1 MYTVTNEYE
10 TYVKSEAR
18 NYSMTGSIVNK
29 NNVTMQIT
37 RDNILEGSLSFT
49 NRCTANN
56 SFDIGGC
63 CIGSMEITLQGDYH
77 HSLYNAVITLQQG
90 VYVTGDSYH
99 MEKVGTWIIKKAHWN
114 GEWVTLECYDAMCL
128 TQKKYTLTTGS
139 FTPYS
144 FFTAMCNDCGI
155 TLATT
160 QAEIEAMVNGTA
172 TLIFNGSTQ
181 ETDRKW
187 SDLIH
192 DMCAVICGFCS
203 INRFGNLEVHQFG
216 RCYKR
221 VGTEKTYYTTAVDT
235 LTKNDRITGGTF
247 GNGAINIT
255 GIYINDRASKNAD
268 KSILVGNTTGTTL
281 NLGYNRWLSSATS
294 GYATML
300 QNILTQLTACQFYAA
315 DVHLADVSLY
325 DLGDLITLQAGGELS
340 LSEDILM
347 CVMNI
352 DYNFA
357 DESTIS
363 SYTFSE
369 ASDSST
375 SAVETNL
382 TNRIETLESSGGVK
396 EVYYGTT
403 LPTVDIGQDS
413 SLYYKII
420 QRPEDLKTL
429 NVVEYIQSVAATYIP
444 TDIYVTNNTRIM
456 MQGIFDLGSWVGSQK
471 AFGAYKY
478 HTGNAYQRIIAGTA
492 GGYSNAKAFFY
503 FGDDNSA
510 REIPGVYG
518 TDAMVMVDVA
528 TRTLTVSGGG
538 GSHSVTIPST
548 VLFTPPDIPL
558 GILCENI
565 SSKTGGFEIDPDW
578 RYMNANAI
586 IKRFQVYYNNILTY
600 DLIPVQ
606 NADNVADCGLYDR
619 IHRKYYP
626 GANYYNHTPFTA
638 GTATGEVINQL
649 DECVEAGYLRV
660 NDKWWE
666 IYNGG
671 TEYFAGNYIEIT
683 ENNVITSTLK
693 AGTNIQIADDGTISA
708 SSAKIVQTV
717 TSGTQL
723 ATINDKPIY
732 APTVSATQTQT
743 SGTEIATINVGD
755 TSTKLYAPTTTVTQT
770 LIEGTEIGEV
780 NGTKLYAPSGGSD
793 VIVTPITTTG
803 TNIAN
808 IAVNG
813 TTYQLFAPSGGG
825 GGGEAIETAFIYSNE
840 ERVVG
845 VWADNRPLYQKTLNL
860 TSPSENL
867 QGLDIAD
874 LTSLNIENLVKV
886 EGFLYSATYSQTLPI
901 YWSYVINNSYILN
914 SNFGTVYYENGHL
927 KQNISSTAYTQC
939 PVTITIWY
947 TKTTDT
953 PGSAPYITSGAYA
966 HHYSTEEQV
975 IGTWIDGSTL
985 YEKTIEYTSSIGTGW
1000 TTLYQDTSISIKDYK
1015 VSIII
1020 DNDGSTALNVYQI
1033 ASNNYFTTTTLANGN
1048 GLRIYNTGDTRLGG
1062 TITIQYTKTS

>member
-90 VYVTGDSYH
+90 VYVTGDTYH

-128 TQKKYTLTTGS
+128 TQKKYSLTTGS

-216 RCYKR
+216 KCYKR
-221 VGTEKTYYTTAVDT
+221 IGAEKTYYTAAVDT
-235 LTKNDRITGGTF
+235 LTKNDRITGGAF

-255 GIYINDRASKNAD
+255 GLYINDRASKNAD
-268 KSILVGNTTGTTL
+268 KSILVGNTSGTTL

-382 TNRIETLESSGGVK
+382 TNRIETLESA
-396 EVYYGTT
+396 
-403 LPTVDIGQDS
+403 Q
-413 SLYYKII
+413 
-420 QRPEDLKTL
+420 
-429 NVVEYIQSVAATYIP
+429 
-444 TDIYVTNNTRIM
+444 
-456 MQGIFDLGSWVGSQK
+456 
-471 AFGAYKY
+471 
-478 HTGNAYQRIIAGTA
+478 
-492 GGYSNAKAFFY
+492 
-503 FGDDNSA
+503 
-510 REIPGVYG
+510 
-518 TDAMVMVDVA
+518 
-528 TRTLTVSGGG
+528 GGG
-538 GSHSVTIPST
+538 GNKIYISELAPTVEDNAIGNEGDLWYKVKRRGHFEGAVLKCVRAGIMTEPNMEFSVGQYVRINYGNHYNNNAPCIKYVDESWAGYNGFEYISLSASGITNATTTGKTSALWGHMIMQEGSGGSALYGMQSLRLWTCNYDEERMITSNESAVGGFGRTAVGYDIGYQGKNYYRWST
-548 VLFTPPDIPL
+548 ESIA
-558 GILCENI
+558 GILTSIYYDAATSDEHMVDPAAVQATFD
-565 SSKTGGFEIDPDW
+565 SFALFEIVDW
-578 RYMNANAI
+578 GEGTS
-586 IKRFQVYYNNILTY
+586 F
-600 DLIPVQ
+600 
-606 NADNVADCGLYDR
+606 
-619 IHRKYYP
+619 
-626 GANYYNHTPFTA
+626 NY
-638 GTATGEVINQL
+638 
-649 DECVEAGYLRV
+649 
-660 NDKWWE
+660 
-666 IYNGG
+666 
-671 TEYFAGNYIEIT
+671 
-683 ENNVITSTLK
+683 
-693 AGTNIQIADDGTISA
+693 DGTIIERMTLERYVKYDGVWVTA
-708 SSAKIVQTV
+708 DYKAGKGIVIADGEIRINTSTSVDIIQTV

-723 ATINDKPIY
+723 ATINGTSIY
-732 APTVSATQTQT
+732 APTVSATQTLS
-743 SGTEIATINVGD
+743 SGTEIGSVTVGS
-755 TSTKLYAPTTTVTQT
+755 TSTTLYAPTPQSVSVTQT
-770 LIEGTEIGEV
+770 LASGTEIGSV
-780 NGTKLYAPSGGSD
+780 TIDNNTTTLYAPTGGGSD
-793 VIVTPITTTG
+793 VTVTPKTSTG
-803 TNIAN
+803 TNIAD
-808 IAVNG
+808 ISVDG
-813 TTYQLFAPSGGG
+813 TTYNLFAPSG

-845 VWADNRPLYQKTLNL
+845 VWTDNRPLYQKTLNL
-860 TSPSENL
+860 TSPSRVFEAAV
-867 QGLDIAD
+867 IAD

-901 YWSYVINNSYILN
+901 YWSYAVNNSDIRN
-914 SNFGTVYYENGHL
+914 SNWGTVYYENTYL
-927 KQNISSTAYTQC
+927 KQNLSSTAYTQC
-939 PVTITIWY
+939 PVTITVQY

-966 HHYSTEEQV
+966 HHYSTTEQV
-975 IGTWIDGSTL
+975 VGTWIDGSTI
-985 YEKTIEYTSSIGTGW
+985 YEKTQYGGITFSSQGTWYNTDITNIDKVVSVQGSINKDGEPINLGYWNSSIVSCW
-1000 TTLYQDTSISIKDYK
+1000 ILRDHTLKMSMSAMASGETYTLNSIT
-1015 VSIII
+1015 V
-1020 DNDGSTALNVYQI
+1020 
-1033 ASNNYFTTTTLANGN
+1033 
-1048 GLRIYNTGDTRLGG
+1048 R
-1062 TITIQYTKTS
+1062 YTKPP

>member
-37 RDNILEGSLSFT
+37 RDNILEGSLSFS

-63 CIGSMEITLQGDYH
+63 CIGSMEITLQGNYH

-144 FFTAMCNDCGI
+144 FFTTMCNDCGI

-192 DMCAVICGFCS
+192 DMCAVVCGFCS

-221 VGTEKTYYTTAVDT
+221 IGAEKTYYVAAVDT
-235 LTKNDRITGGTF
+235 LTKNDRITGGAF
-247 GNGAINIT
+247 GNGAISIT
-255 GIYINDRASKNAD
+255 GLYINDRASKNAD

-382 TNRIETLESSGGVK
+382 TNRIETLESAQGDGYYLSALNINESTNVLTTTYTDGRETLTNTFTLTFSGG
-396 EVYYGTT
+396 
-403 LPTVDIGQDS
+403 
-413 SLYYKII
+413 KISNI
-420 QRPEDLKTL
+420 H
-429 NVVEYIQSVAATYIP
+429 
-444 TDIYVTNNTRIM
+444 NNRL
-456 MQGIFDLGSWVGSQK
+456 GI
-471 AFGAYKY
+471 
-478 HTGNAYQRIIAGTA
+478 
-492 GGYSNAKAFFY
+492 
-503 FGDDNSA
+503 
-510 REIPGVYG
+510 
-518 TDAMVMVDVA
+518 
-528 TRTLTVSGGG
+528 
-538 GSHSVTIPST
+538 
-548 VLFTPPDIPL
+548 DIP
-558 GILCENI
+558 I
-565 SSKTGGFEIDPDW
+565 T
-578 RYMNANAI
+578 
-586 IKRFQVYYNNILTY
+586 YN
-600 DLIPVQ
+600 
-606 NADNVADCGLYDR
+606 
-619 IHRKYYP
+619 
-626 GANYYNHTPFTA
+626 
-638 GTATGEVINQL
+638 
-649 DECVEAGYLRV
+649 
-660 NDKWWE
+660 
-666 IYNGG
+666 
-671 TEYFAGNYIEIT
+671 
-683 ENNVITSTLK
+683 
-693 AGTNIQIADDGTISA
+693 
-708 SSAKIVQTV
+708 
-717 TSGTQL
+717 
-723 ATINDKPIY
+723 
-732 APTVSATQTQT
+732 
-743 SGTEIATINVGD
+743 
-755 TSTKLYAPTTTVTQT
+755 
-770 LIEGTEIGEV
+770 
-780 NGTKLYAPSGGSD
+780 
-793 VIVTPITTTG
+793 
-803 TNIAN
+803 
-808 IAVNG
+808 
-813 TTYQLFAPSGGG
+813 
-825 GGGEAIETAFIYSNE
+825 
-840 ERVVG
+840 
-845 VWADNRPLYQKTLNL
+845 
-860 TSPSENL
+860 
-867 QGLDIAD
+867 
-874 LTSLNIENLVKV
+874 
-886 EGFLYSATYSQTLPI
+886 
-901 YWSYVINNSYILN
+901 
-914 SNFGTVYYENGHL
+914 
-927 KQNISSTAYTQC
+927 
-939 PVTITIWY
+939 
-947 TKTTDT
+947 
-953 PGSAPYITSGAYA
+953 
-966 HHYSTEEQV
+966 
-975 IGTWIDGSTL
+975 
-985 YEKTIEYTSSIGTGW
+985 
-1000 TTLYQDTSISIKDYK
+1000 
-1015 VSIII
+1015 
-1020 DNDGSTALNVYQI
+1020 
-1033 ASNNYFTTTTLANGN
+1033 
-1048 GLRIYNTGDTRLGG
+1048 
-1062 TITIQYTKTS
+1062 

>member
-192 DMCAVICGFCS
+192 DMCAVICGFCC

-221 VGTEKTYYTTAVDT
+221 IGTEKTYYTAAVDT
-235 LTKNDRITGGTF
+235 LTKDDRITGGSF

-255 GIYINDRASKNAD
+255 GLYINDRASKNAD

-340 LSEDILM
+340 LSEDILI

-382 TNRIETLESSGGVK
+382 TNRIETLESSDSGK
-396 EVYYGTT
+396 EVHTSTADPSITDGNNDNVWFKYTLEAGLKFNNGAIYPDKWYYMGCFRGEYTGYGEGWCYIWANNYPIPQDVNT
-403 LPTVDIGQDS
+403 GEGYLFPFLEYNGGARIVKLGIRCHKDRYAQIVDTAAVTFYVISKAYPLGRYFTGEWMYCDMDANYQLYLGIK
-413 SLYYKII
+413 SL
-420 QRPEDLKTL
+420 R
-429 NVVEYIQSVAATYIP
+429 A
-444 TDIYVTNNTRIM
+444 
-456 MQGIFDLGSWVGSQK
+456 
-471 AFGAYKY
+471 
-478 HTGNAYQRIIAGTA
+478 
-492 GGYSNAKAFFY
+492 
-503 FGDDNSA
+503 
-510 REIPGVYG
+510 
-518 TDAMVMVDVA
+518 
-528 TRTLTVSGGG
+528 
-538 GSHSVTIPST
+538 ST
-548 VLFTPPDIPL
+548 VLWGVALPLFTH
-558 GILCENI
+558 
-565 SSKTGGFEIDPDW
+565 EIDVTRQYVAIDGVSTLTNIAK
-578 RYMNANAI
+578 RTNAEWVKINGEWVLVSEDI
-586 IKRFQVYYNNILTY
+586 GSEVVVTQTLT
-600 DLIPVQ
+600 
-606 NADNVADCGLYDR
+606 
-619 IHRKYYP
+619 
-626 GANYYNHTPFTA
+626 
-638 GTATGEVINQL
+638 E
-649 DECVEAGYLRV
+649 
-660 NDKWWE
+660 
-666 IYNGG
+666 G
-671 TEYFAGNYIEIT
+671 TEIGEIEVSGN
-683 ENNVITSTLK
+683 SKKL
-693 AGTNIQIADDGTISA
+693 
-708 SSAKIVQTV
+708 
-717 TSGTQL
+717 
-723 ATINDKPIY
+723 Y
-732 APTVSATQTQT
+732 APTPQSVSVTQTQT
-743 SGTEIATINVGD
+743 SGTEIATLNVGD
-755 TSTKLYAPTTTVTQT
+755 ASTKLYAPETTVTQT
-770 LIEGTEIGEV
+770 LTEGTEIGEV
-780 NGTKLYAPSGGSD
+780 NGTKLYAPTGGGSD
-793 VIVTPITTTG
+793 VTVTPITTTG
-803 TNIAN
+803 TNIAD
-808 IAVNG
+808 IEVNG
-813 TTYQLFAPSGGG
+813 ATYQLFAPTSGGG
-825 GGGEAIETAFIYSNE
+825 GGHN
-840 ERVVG
+840 
-845 VWADNRPLYQKTLNL
+845 
-860 TSPSENL
+860 
-867 QGLDIAD
+867 
-874 LTSLNIENLVKV
+874 
-886 EGFLYSATYSQTLPI
+886 
-901 YWSYVINNSYILN
+901 
-914 SNFGTVYYENGHL
+914 
-927 KQNISSTAYTQC
+927 
-939 PVTITIWY
+939 
-947 TKTTDT
+947 
-953 PGSAPYITSGAYA
+953 
-966 HHYSTEEQV
+966 YSTTEQV

-985 YEKTIEYTSSIGTGW
+985 YEKTFTGSFSVTTTSRKWYDIYSPEDLADLHIDKCMFMNGLYKEPTQSFYIDMGVMKGNDGIYCSMLYTSEIGIRFVVQNGATGTGEF
-1000 TTLYQDTSISIKDYK
+1000 I
-1015 VSIII
+1015 
-1020 DNDGSTALNVYQI
+1020 
-1033 ASNNYFTTTTLANGN
+1033 F
-1048 GLRIYNTGDTRLGG
+1048 
-1062 TITIQYTKTS
+1062 TIQYTKTS

>member
-1 MYTVTNEYE
+1 
-10 TYVKSEAR
+10 
-18 NYSMTGSIVNK
+18 MTGSIVNK

-128 TQKKYTLTTGS
+128 TQKKYSLTTGS

-221 VGTEKTYYTTAVDT
+221 IGTEKTYYTTAVDT
-235 LTKNDRITGGTF
+235 LTKNDRITGGAF

-255 GIYINDRASKNAD
+255 GLYINDRASKNAD

-382 TNRIETLESSGGVK
+382 TNRIETLESSQGDGGNKIYTSKSAPDNTLGKEGDLWVK
-396 EVYYGTT
+396 YFVDYNDKLINSLGDEVDIN
-403 LPTVDIGQDS
+403 LPRYESADDAYNYVDLTIRPELRSMRNLTSMEMNAFIKAFEGRLSIAAYQHSGGSVSRNITASQFPQLTVDTYTTNNQSFSVSRGGAHGWSDNLIYYRYIGVSQAAYCPVTNMDDFNDS
-413 SLYYKII
+413 FSDGTGIDVAYYYLYYNTSNK
-420 QRPEDLKTL
+420 KF
-429 NVVEYIQSVAATYIP
+429 EYIYGQIGLENVKHTYWGDALWKKTSNIS
-444 TDIYVTNNTRIM
+444 I
-456 MQGIFDLGSWVGSQK
+456 DLLDT
-471 AFGAYKY
+471 AYYTIDELYCKI
-478 HTGNAYQRIIAGTA
+478 N
-492 GGYSNAKAFFY
+492 
-503 FGDDNSA
+503 DDW
-510 REIPGVYG
+510 
-518 TDAMVMVDVA
+518 
-528 TRTLTVSGGG
+528 TLYESDDG
-538 GSHSVTIPST
+538 ST
-548 VLFTPPDIPL
+548 VIV
-558 GILCENI
+558 N
-565 SSKTGGFEIDPDW
+565 
-578 RYMNANAI
+578 
-586 IKRFQVYYNNILTY
+586 QVL
-600 DLIPVQ
+600 
-606 NADNVADCGLYDR
+606 
-619 IHRKYYP
+619 
-626 GANYYNHTPFTA
+626 
-638 GTATGEVINQL
+638 
-649 DECVEAGYLRV
+649 
-660 NDKWWE
+660 
-666 IYNGG
+666 
-671 TEYFAGNYIEIT
+671 
-683 ENNVITSTLK
+683 
-693 AGTNIQIADDGTISA
+693 
-708 SSAKIVQTV
+708 
-717 TSGTQL
+717 
-723 ATINDKPIY
+723 
-732 APTVSATQTQT
+732 T
-743 SGTEIATINVGD
+743 SGTEIAQISVDGEVVSIYAPTPQSVSVTQTLASGTEIAEINVGD
-755 TSTKLYAPTTTVTQT
+755 TNTKLYAPTTTVTQT
-770 LIEGTEIGEV
+770 LTEGTEIGEV
-780 NGTKLYAPSGGSD
+780 NGTKLYAPSGGGSD
-793 VIVTPITTTG
+793 VTVTPITTTG

-813 TTYQLFAPSGGG
+813 TTYNLFAPTSGGG
-825 GGGEAIETAFIYSNE
+825 GGGSGSGYTE
-840 ERVVG
+840 
-845 VWADNRPLYQKTLNL
+845 
-860 TSPSENL
+860 
-867 QGLDIAD
+867 
-874 LTSLNIENLVKV
+874 TSLWS
-886 EGFLYSATYSQTLPI
+886 GTQTTT
-901 YWSYVINNSYILN
+901 
-914 SNFGTVYYENGHL
+914 G
-927 KQNISSTAYTQC
+927 
-939 PVTITIWY
+939 TITLSDGVQNYDVIVLRLSPHQNNTNYMQRTDMILASSIMFGSTYQY
-947 TKTTDT
+947 TISAMTGTRQYYSYANCHFEDYTHFTLDEVYTDGYFKFT
-953 PGSAPYITSGAYA
+953 LLEITALKFGGGGG
-966 HHYSTEEQV
+966 HNYSTEEQV
-975 IGTWIDGSTL
+975 IGTWIDGSTV
-985 YEKTIEYTSSIGTGW
+985 YEKTQYGGITFSSRDTWYDTDITNIDKLVSVEGSILRGTRPINFGAFNR
-1000 TTLYQDTSISIKDYK
+1000 
-1015 VSIII
+1015 SIISAWTVG
-1020 DNDGSTALNVYQI
+1020 NHTLMVSMQAMASGETYTLN
-1033 ASNNYFTTTTLANGN
+1033 S
-1048 GLRIYNTGDTRLGG
+1048 
-1062 TITIQYTKTS
+1062 ITVRYTKTS

>member
-49 NRCTANN
+49 NRSTANN

-90 VYVTGDSYH
+90 IYVTGDTYH

-172 TLIFNGSTQ
+172 TLVFNGSTQ

-216 RCYKR
+216 KCYKR
-221 VGTEKTYYTTAVDT
+221 VGNTKTYFTNQALDT
-235 LTKNDRITGGTF
+235 LTKNDRITGGAF

-255 GIYINDRASKNAD
+255 GLYINDRASKNAD

-294 GYATML
+294 GYATKL

-382 TNRIETLESSGGVK
+382 TNRIETLESAQGGGNK
-396 EVYYGTT
+396 IYTSTRIPTSSDTANEGDLWYQMNYTTDSAFDFPNWGYT
-403 LPTVDIGQDS
+403 LPLVYNPNSFQLADVRS
-413 SLYYKII
+413 SLELRLYDTVNDIYLYYLFLGGTNYTITYNILGPTNTFDGFDKDTGEL
-420 QRPEDLKTL
+420 QVTTENEQGTAWSYW
-429 NVVEYIQSVAATYIP
+429 NYIP
-444 TDIYVTNNTRIM
+444 RWSNR
-456 MQGIFDLGSWVGSQK
+456 GS
-471 AFGAYKY
+471 YL
-478 HTGNAYQRIIAGTA
+478 IANPLAT
-492 GGYSNAKAFFY
+492 GYS
-503 FGDDNSA
+503 DHDMS
-510 REIPGVYG
+510 P
-518 TDAMVMVDVA
+518 
-528 TRTLTVSGGG
+528 
-538 GSHSVTIPST
+538 
-548 VLFTPPDIPL
+548 
-558 GILCENI
+558 NI
-565 SSKTGGFEIDPDW
+565 
-578 RYMNANAI
+578 
-586 IKRFQVYYNNILTY
+586 
-600 DLIPVQ
+600 
-606 NADNVADCGLYDR
+606 
-619 IHRKYYP
+619 
-626 GANYYNHTPFTA
+626 
-638 GTATGEVINQL
+638 GTATYNLYSILGYADEISSGSYRLDGFRLITNGFETSWQYDKANDYNVIARW
-649 DECVEAGYLRV
+649 VY
-660 NDKWWE
+660 K
-666 IYNGG
+666 
-671 TEYFAGNYIEIT
+671 
-683 ENNVITSTLK
+683 ENNWQVADYI
-693 AGTNIQIADDGTISA
+693 AGDGVTIKNGIISA
-708 SSAKIVQTV
+708 NGSEIVQVSPIV

-723 ATINDKPIY
+723 ATINGKSI
-732 APTVSATQTQT
+732 
-743 SGTEIATINVGD
+743 
-755 TSTKLYAPTTTVTQT
+755 YAPTTTVTQT
-770 LIEGTEIGEV
+770 LTEGTEIGEV
-780 NGTKLYAPSGGSD
+780 NGTKLYAPSSGGSD
-793 VIVTPITTTG
+793 VTVTPKTSTG
-803 TNIAN
+803 TNIAD
-808 IAVNG
+808 IEVDD
-813 TTYQLFAPSGGG
+813 TTYHLFAPSG

-845 VWADNRPLYQKTLNL
+845 VWTDDKPLYQKTLNL
-860 TSPSENL
+860 TSPSQAF
-867 QGLDIAD
+867 QGIDIAD

-886 EGFLYSATYSQTLPI
+886 EGFLYSATYGQTLPI
-901 YWSYVINNSYILN
+901 YWSYAVNSSDIRS
-914 SNFGTVYYENGHL
+914 SNFGTVYYENGHI
-927 KQNISSTAYTQC
+927 KQNISSTAYINC
-939 PVTITIWY
+939 PVTITIQY

-966 HHYSTEEQV
+966 HHYSTVEQV
-975 IGTWIDGSTL
+975 VGTWVDGSTL
-985 YEKTIEYTSSIGTGW
+985 YEKTIVVSNVMIGYDSVIHTVIPHNISNFGFAISLNIACPKIGTLGDSVLID
-1000 TTLYQDTSISIKDYK
+1000 TTTVIA
-1015 VSIII
+1015 VFRV
-1020 DNDGSTALNVYQI
+1020 NSTNIYAYSGTNHYGQSEDRVW
-1033 ASNNYFTTTTLANGN
+1033 YFTV
-1048 GLRIYNTGDTRLGG
+1048 
-1062 TITIQYTKTS
+1062 QYTKTS

>member
-255 GIYINDRASKNAD
+255 GLYINDRASKNAD

-382 TNRIETLESSGGVK
+382 TNRIETLESSGSGSATNII
-396 EVYYGTT
+396 YDNTT
-403 LPTVDIGQDS
+403 SGLTASNVQSAIDEIAQDFQDGCDTISQAVIAKGQTPASNSPTDIAYAIS
-413 SLYYKII
+413 
-420 QRPEDLKTL
+420 R
-429 NVVEYIQSVAATYIP
+429 IP
-444 TDIYVTNNTRIM
+444 TDYPRLQKVYSAYTDPIDVTYITDTGQYFVIAVMTSKPGVTTSSTDIVYFNGETTGRQTAFYIINCKAGDTISIKLNN
-456 MQGIFDLGSWVGSQK
+456 FS
-471 AFGAYKY
+471 
-478 HTGNAYQRIIAGTA
+478 GNAYRGTTACILKNVGATVTSAVQDWKVFKFDTTATMGKVLSLDTIYLCVGGSCGEQHSSSFDVTANLGSYYNSNCQESGINVSVINALSGTVNISQSQFGNIAGGA
-492 GGYSNAKAFFY
+492 
-503 FGDDNSA
+503 
-510 REIPGVYG
+510 
-518 TDAMVMVDVA
+518 
-528 TRTLTVSGGG
+528 TVSG
-538 GSHSVTIPST
+538 
-548 VLFTPPDIPL
+548 
-558 GILCENI
+558 
-565 SSKTGGFEIDPDW
+565 
-578 RYMNANAI
+578 Y
-586 IKRFQVYYNNILTY
+586 ILT
-600 DLIPVQ
+600 V
-606 NADNVADCGLYDR
+606 
-619 IHRKYYP
+619 K
-626 GANYYNHTPFTA
+626 
-638 GTATGEVINQL
+638 
-649 DECVEAGYLRV
+649 
-660 NDKWWE
+660 E
-666 IYNGG
+666 I
-671 TEYFAGNYIEIT
+671 
-683 ENNVITSTLK
+683 
-693 AGTNIQIADDGTISA
+693 
-708 SSAKIVQTV
+708 
-717 TSGTQL
+717 
-723 ATINDKPIY
+723 
-732 APTVSATQTQT
+732 
-743 SGTEIATINVGD
+743 
-755 TSTKLYAPTTTVTQT
+755 
-770 LIEGTEIGEV
+770 
-780 NGTKLYAPSGGSD
+780 
-793 VIVTPITTTG
+793 
-803 TNIAN
+803 
-808 IAVNG
+808 
-813 TTYQLFAPSGGG
+813 
-825 GGGEAIETAFIYSNE
+825 EAI
-840 ERVVG
+840 
-845 VWADNRPLYQKTLNL
+845 
-860 TSPSENL
+860 
-867 QGLDIAD
+867 
-874 LTSLNIENLVKV
+874 
-886 EGFLYSATYSQTLPI
+886 
-901 YWSYVINNSYILN
+901 
-914 SNFGTVYYENGHL
+914 
-927 KQNISSTAYTQC
+927 
-939 PVTITIWY
+939 
-947 TKTTDT
+947 
-953 PGSAPYITSGAYA
+953 
-966 HHYSTEEQV
+966 
-975 IGTWIDGSTL
+975 
-985 YEKTIEYTSSIGTGW
+985 
-1000 TTLYQDTSISIKDYK
+1000 
-1015 VSIII
+1015 
-1020 DNDGSTALNVYQI
+1020 
-1033 ASNNYFTTTTLANGN
+1033 
-1048 GLRIYNTGDTRLGG
+1048 
-1062 TITIQYTKTS
+1062 

>member
-128 TQKKYTLTTGS
+128 TQKKYSLTTGS

-172 TLIFNGSTQ
+172 TLKFNGSTQ

-221 VGTEKTYYTTAVDT
+221 IGTEKTYYTAAVDT
-235 LTKNDRITGGTF
+235 LTKNDRITGGAF

-382 TNRIETLESSGGVK
+382 TNRIETLESSSGGNKVYTSKSAPDNTLGNEGDLWVK
-396 EVYYGTT
+396 YFVDYNDKLINSLGNEVDIN
-403 LPTVDIGQDS
+403 LPRYESADDAYNYVDLTIRPQIRSICNLPATAINAFVKGYEGKLSIAVYQLVNNTYNITASQFPQLTVDTYTINNQSFSVSNGTQQIGWSNNPIHYRYIGVSDYRYVPVTNMDDFNDNLSNSGQEIRVS
-413 SLYYKII
+413 YYYLYYNTSNK
-420 QRPEDLKTL
+420 KF
-429 NVVEYIQSVAATYIP
+429 EYIQGYITNDIINHTYWDDSLSKY
-444 TDIYVTNNTRIM
+444 TSDITI
-456 MQGIFDLGSWVGSQK
+456 DLIDTAFLTIDKIYCKIGDDWVG
-471 AFGAYKY
+471 YD
-478 HTGNAYQRIIAGTA
+478 
-492 GGYSNAKAFFY
+492 
-503 FGDDNSA
+503 GD
-510 REIPGVYG
+510 
-518 TDAMVMVDVA
+518 
-528 TRTLTVSGGG
+528 G
-538 GSHSVTIPST
+538 GSAV
-548 VLFTPPDIPL
+548 VVNQ
-558 GILCENI
+558 IL
-565 SSKTGGFEIDPDW
+565 
-578 RYMNANAI
+578 
-586 IKRFQVYYNNILTY
+586 Q
-600 DLIPVQ
+600 
-606 NADNVADCGLYDR
+606 
-619 IHRKYYP
+619 
-626 GANYYNHTPFTA
+626 
-638 GTATGEVINQL
+638 
-649 DECVEAGYLRV
+649 
-660 NDKWWE
+660 
-666 IYNGG
+666 
-671 TEYFAGNYIEIT
+671 
-683 ENNVITSTLK
+683 
-693 AGTNIQIADDGTISA
+693 
-708 SSAKIVQTV
+708 
-717 TSGTQL
+717 
-723 ATINDKPIY
+723 
-732 APTVSATQTQT
+732 
-743 SGTEIATINVGD
+743 SGTEIAQISVNGEAVSIYAPTPQSVSVTQTLASGTEIAEINVGD
-755 TSTKLYAPTTTVTQT
+755 TSTKLYAPETTVTQT
-770 LIEGTEIGEV
+770 LTEGTEIGEV
-780 NGTKLYAPSGGSD
+780 NGTKLYAPSGGGSD
-793 VIVTPITTTG
+793 VTVTPITTTG

-813 TTYQLFAPSGGG
+813 TTYNLFAPTSGGG
-825 GGGEAIETAFIYSNE
+825 GGHN
-840 ERVVG
+840 
-845 VWADNRPLYQKTLNL
+845 
-860 TSPSENL
+860 
-867 QGLDIAD
+867 
-874 LTSLNIENLVKV
+874 
-886 EGFLYSATYSQTLPI
+886 
-901 YWSYVINNSYILN
+901 
-914 SNFGTVYYENGHL
+914 
-927 KQNISSTAYTQC
+927 
-939 PVTITIWY
+939 
-947 TKTTDT
+947 
-953 PGSAPYITSGAYA
+953 
-966 HHYSTEEQV
+966 YSTEEQV
-975 IGTWIDGSTL
+975 IGTWIDGSTV
-985 YEKTIEYTSSIGTGW
+985 YEKTQYGGITFSTRGTWYDTDITNIDKIISVEGSINRDGEPINLGYW
-1000 TTLYQDTSISIKDYK
+1000 NSAIVSVWILRNHTLKMTMSAMAS
-1015 VSIII
+1015 
-1020 DNDGSTALNVYQI
+1020 GETFTLNSV
-1033 ASNNYFTTTTLANGN
+1033 TV
-1048 GLRIYNTGDTRLGG
+1048 R
-1062 TITIQYTKTS
+1062 YTKTS